1 VECQGL
7 TRWRTRRAS
16 EGRGS
21 SLTLGKNPMIWGIR
35 GADIRVASHD
45 NRRMHPEADSPLP
58 FPRHVRVTDNYG
70 RVSEEYDIPLSAKKK
85 VLQEMYLFQDCPEL
99 TDTLFDL
106 HAEKKFKVVDF
117 KVVREGGRNYL
128 VSPYY
133 YESGG
138 TMIDW
143 MPAYFGDE
151 E

>member
-1 VECQGL
+1 
-7 TRWRTRRAS
+7 
-16 EGRGS
+16 
-21 SLTLGKNPMIWGIR
+21 
-35 GADIRVASHD
+35 
-45 NRRMHPEADSPLP
+45 MHPDDNLPLP
-58 FPRHVRVTDNYG
+58 FPRHVRVRDERG
-70 RVSEEYDIPLSAKKK
+70 RTSEEYDIPLNAKKK
-85 VLQEMYLFQDCPEL
+85 VLQEMYLFQDCPDL
-99 TDTLFDL
+99 SDILFDL

-143 MPAYFGDE
+143 MPADFGDE